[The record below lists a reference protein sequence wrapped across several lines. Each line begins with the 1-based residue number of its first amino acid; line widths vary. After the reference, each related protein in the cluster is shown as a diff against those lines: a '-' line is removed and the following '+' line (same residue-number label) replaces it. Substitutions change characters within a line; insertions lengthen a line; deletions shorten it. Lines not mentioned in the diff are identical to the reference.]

1 MTSRRAVL
9 LGVVT
14 VAAACATTP
23 QFHLG
28 ATSLDAREQ
37 RAMMAVGRGRADGFQ
52 RFWLRPK
59 CQLGLVKWSV
69 ARTRA
74 VPEAPV
80 GLLDLIRDEVGRV
93 NARPRGGEVVFVTV
107 AVFAWERR
115 WFGRAPRVGYEI
127 VGRDRAGQ
135 VVWMGE
141 DRLVVPRELALN
153 LSEPD
158 ELLVAREIGRKLK
171 AELGL

>member
-1 MTSRRAVL
+1 MSGRAVL
-9 LGVVT
+9 LGVAA
-14 VAAACATTP
+14 VAAACASTAR
-23 QFHLG
+23 FHPG

-37 RAMMAVGRGRADGFQ
+37 RAMMAVGRGRPDGFQ

-59 CQLGLVKWSV
+59 CQPGLVKWSV
-69 ARTRA
+69 ARSRS
-74 VPEAPV
+74 VPDAPAGV
-80 GLLDLIRDEVGRV
+80 LDLIRDEIGRV

-107 AVFAWERR
+107 AVFGWERR
-115 WFGRAPRVGYEI
+115 WFGRAPRIGYEI

-141 DRLVVPRELALN
+141 DSLVAPRESALN